1 MTLAWDDVARAIEAR
16 EPAQLP
22 GRRIPGWSIDSRTV
36 AVGDLFFALRG
47 PQHDGHAYVQA
58 AIAKGAAGAVADENL
73 ACGPLLIVEDTLA
86 ALQKLAWWARSNWAG
101 QVVAVTGSAGKT

>member
-22 GRRIPGWSIDSRTV
+22 GCRIPGWSIDSRTIT
-36 AVGDLFFALRG
+36 AGDLFFALRG

-58 AIAKGAAGAVADENL
+58 VIARGAVGAVVEENL
-73 ACGPLLIVEDTLA
+73 AGGPLLIVEDTLG
-86 ALQKLAWWARSNWAG
+86 ALQKLASWARSNWAG
-101 QVVAVTGSAGKT
+101 QVVA